1 MRSTTKTTARIADE
15 HSTNSPALKI
25 RTEQRQLAK
34 RSPHS
39 AVDAHTNTLFSSTT
53 LHRMKHILRN
63 ALPPYGLP
71 CHPLRR
77 AIDDQ
82 PWRSPLTPTPH
93 CTCTADS
100 NRIACRT
107 ESSLPTNRQT
117 HALSESNLSRLRW
130 RNHGP
135 PFQNKEHALLFT
147 NSSNHH
153 PILLLQSH
161 SSTPLS
167 HDFDSLT
174 AKKGRY
180 DTTARIN
187 TAPTS
192 FLQLLEHIPHASTR
206 KSKEKSLS
214 DHSLFR
220 GRLISNHHHY
230 HPKPTQ
236 TILITSYQT
245 HIHSHEPLSHTI
257 PPSRR

>member
-1 MRSTTKTTARIADE
+1 MNPAPTTRSEA
-15 HSTNSPALKI
+15 P
-25 RTEQRQLAK
+25 TEQRQPAK
-34 RSPHS
+34 RSPRNTS
-39 AVDAHTNTLFSSTT
+39 NAHTSTPLSSTT

-63 ALPPYGLP
+63 ALPAYGLP
-71 CHPLRR
+71 HQPLCRT
-77 AIDDQ
+77 IDD
-82 PWRSPLTPTPH
+82 PTWKSPPTPSPH
-93 CTCTADS
+93 CTRNGDS
-100 NRIACRT
+100 NTIACRT
-107 ESSLPTNRQT
+107 EASPPNNRQT

-135 PFQNKEHALLFT
+135 SFQNELHALLSP

-153 PILLLQSH
+153 PILLLQPY

-167 HDFDSLT
+167 HDFDSLQ

-214 DHSLFR
+214 DHSLSSD
-220 GRLISNHHHY
+220 RLISNHHHY

-236 TILITSYQT
+236 TILITT
-245 HIHSHEPLSHTI
+245 H
-257 PPSRR
+257 

>member
-1 MRSTTKTTARIADE
+1 
-15 HSTNSPALKI
+15 
-25 RTEQRQLAK
+25 
-34 RSPHS
+34 
-39 AVDAHTNTLFSSTT
+39 
-53 LHRMKHILRN
+53 MKHILRN
-63 ALPPYGLP
+63 DLPPYGVLF
-71 CHPLRR
+71 HPLRR
-77 AIDDQ
+77 TIDDQ
-82 PWRSPLTPTPH
+82 PSRSTPTPTPH
-93 CTCTADS
+93 CASSTDS

-107 ESSLPTNRQT
+107 ESSLPSNRQT
-117 HALSESNLSRLRW
+117 HALSESNPSRLRW

-135 PFQNKEHALLFT
+135 PFQNEEHALLFT

-153 PILLLQSH
+153 FILLLQPY

-167 HDFDSLT
+167 NHFYSFT
-174 AKKGRY
+174 TNKERY